1 MSKQKRG
8 QTVCLH
14 FFWTVIAISENCPG
28 LAQAWMKCNPSIESM
43 YKEAFCGG
51 STKKVPPAQTMM
63 GSNGKDC
70 LEMKQIPATKD
81 TCVNTSMSVW
91 VVRRLKK
98 VSNVVLFGT
107 KHTLCM
113 NLVHLDCGES
123 PVQWRPLS
131 KSISVLSICCCG
143 LGVELW
149 QCGLNREHTLAQIPD
164 RTILKSR
171 SHHSKQSF
179 QPQQIFF

>member
-28 LAQAWMKCNPSIESM
+28 LAQAWLKCNPSIESM

-51 STKKVPPAQTMM
+51 STKKVPPAQTQTMM

-70 LEMKQIPATKD
+70 LEMKQIHKRHV
-81 TCVNTSMSVW
+81 CKYKESMNGAQI
-91 VVRRLKK
+91 LKK

-113 NLVHLDCGES
+113 NLVHLDRGISSGDLCRNLSLCFQRPWCG
-123 PVQWRPLS
+123 V
-131 KSISVLSICCCG
+131 VTMG
-143 LGVELW
+143 
-149 QCGLNREHTLAQIPD
+149 T
-164 RTILKSR
+164 
-171 SHHSKQSF
+171 
-179 QPQQIFF
+179 

>member
-51 STKKVPPAQTMM
+51 STKKVPPAQTQTMM

-70 LEMKQIPATKD
+70 LEMKQIHKRHV
-81 TCVNTSMSVW
+81 CKYKESMNGAQI
-91 VVRRLKK
+91 LKK
-98 VSNVVLFGT
+98 SIQRSVIWHKTHPLYEFSSLGPG
-107 KHTLCM
+107 
-113 NLVHLDCGES
+113 NL
-123 PVQWRPLS
+123 QWRPLS
-131 KSISVLSICCCG
+131 QSISVLSICCCG
-143 LGVELW
+143 LDVELW
-149 QCGLNREHTLAQIPD
+149 QCGLNREHTLAHW
-164 RTILKSR
+164 TILKSR
-171 SHHSKQSF
+171 AHHSKQSF
-179 QPQQIFF
+179 QPQQKNF

>member
-8 QTVCLH
+8 QTVCLQ
-14 FFWTVIAISENCPG
+14 FFRTVIAIFENCPG
-28 LAQAWMKCNPSIESM
+28 LAQAWLKCNPSIESM

-123 PVQWRPLS
+123 PVETFVAIYLCAFS
-131 KSISVLSICCCG
+131 G
-143 LGVELW
+143 LDVELW
-149 QCGLNREHTLAQIPD
+149 QWGLNREHTLAQIPD

-171 SHHSKQSF
+171 AHHSKQSI
-179 QPQQIFF
+179 QPQKIFF

>member
-81 TCVNTSMSVW
+81 MCVNTKRVW
-91 VVRRLKK
+91 MVHKLKK
-98 VSNVVLFGT
+98 ASNVVLFGT

-113 NLVHLDCGES
+113 NLVHLDWGISSGDLCRNLSLCFQRPWCG
-123 PVQWRPLS
+123 V
-131 KSISVLSICCCG
+131 VTMG
-143 LGVELW
+143 
-149 QCGLNREHTLAQIPD
+149 T
-164 RTILKSR
+164 
-171 SHHSKQSF
+171 
-179 QPQQIFF
+179 

>member
-8 QTVCLH
+8 QTVYLQ
-14 FFWTVIAISENCPG
+14 FFRTVIAISENCPG

-63 GSNGKDC
+63 GSNGEDC

-81 TCVNTSMSVW
+81 TCVNTKRVW

-113 NLVHLDCGES
+113 NLVPLDCGES

-143 LGVELW
+143 LDVELW
-149 QCGLNREHTLAQIPD
+149 QCGLNREHTLAHW
-164 RTILKSR
+164 TILKSR
-171 SHHSKQSF
+171 AHHSKQSF
-179 QPQQIFF
+179 QPQKLFF